1 MDFNIEWEFI
11 VSEMNKSQR
20 EKLSIIEREILFAMQ
35 ILLVTKD
42 SVTFSKVKEYYL
54 KSRNKFYT

>member
-20 EKLSIIEREILFAMQ
+20 EKLSVIEREILFAMQ

-54 KSRNKFYT
+54 KSRNRFYS